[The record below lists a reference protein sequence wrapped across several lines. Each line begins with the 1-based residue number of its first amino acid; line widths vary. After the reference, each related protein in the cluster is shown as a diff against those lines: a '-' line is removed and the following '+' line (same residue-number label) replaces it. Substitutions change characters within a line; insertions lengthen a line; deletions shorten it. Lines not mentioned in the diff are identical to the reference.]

1 MFTATL
7 LALGTRL
14 VKFHFSSL
22 VKISVFASFALKI
35 EQLSIKWAQ
44 ECLKLKIWVLI
55 RLKHAWKP
63 KLEIWNFTSLVPRAR
78 SVAVNIFSKCH
89 GKDEWTL
96 ERRIIVQWWQT
107 RKKVPAPFFSAQL
120 FPCYYKRNQPNIICL
135 FINFYEPSDLS
146 TRNSKKPHVILLCRN
161 CYKSEIWNDDELIL
175 LLFYLTPL
183 TAQAGSLITPPTSS
197 AETPTRSVTP
207 LPYLS

>member
-1 MFTATL
+1 MTSNVRKWYSLLFWVPDKYFWVFWKKLLDDARVHSSVPRHFEKMFTATL

-63 KLEIWNFTSLVPRAR
+63 KLEVWNFTSLVPRAR

-96 ERRIIVQWWQT
+96 VQPSWMTWTQSHQNSQQSEQDVLHL
-107 RKKVPAPFFSAQL
+107 RKSVHLISFW
-120 FPCYYKRNQPNIICL
+120 PCIQQSC
-135 FINFYEPSDLS
+135 
-146 TRNSKKPHVILLCRN
+146 
-161 CYKSEIWNDDELIL
+161 
-175 LLFYLTPL
+175 
-183 TAQAGSLITPPTSS
+183 
-197 AETPTRSVTP
+197 
-207 LPYLS
+207 

>member
-1 MFTATL
+1 MEGAPS
-7 LALGTRL
+7 LG
-14 VKFHFSSL
+14 SSFGA
-22 VKISVFASFALKI
+22 IASCSRETYNCAMM
-35 EQLSIKWAQ
+35 AN
-44 ECLKLKIWVLI
+44 
-55 RLKHAWKP
+55 A
-63 KLEIWNFTSLVPRAR
+63 
-78 SVAVNIFSKCH
+78 
-89 GKDEWTL
+89 
-96 ERRIIVQWWQT
+96 
-107 RKKVPAPFFSAQL
+107 KKGSCSFFSAQV
-120 FPCYYKRNQPNIICL
+120 FPCYYKLNQPNIICL

-197 AETPTRSVTP
+197 AETPTRIVTP